1 MRRRGLDSRAR
12 DLVRAADADADAA
25 QDRPS
30 RPGGPAFEAPLMD
43 LVARAVVLP
52 ISRRRTIGLISGA
65 LLAGSAWRPRLA
77 HAACGGTTPKACT
90 QSGGAVVCVPND
102 YVCCNTDK
110 CAQACRGYQTCAGK
124 SCSDTSKICGYP
136 GGPSP
141 DPNLTKFCSIRTN
154 ASNYCTSYEPQPI
167 SLGWCC
173 RAGEICGSRFND
185 CTCAGTTCGQ
195 YLCCGKGEVC
205 ESNFFG
211 SRNACVKKCDDG
223 SNPCKGTCCK
233 GDLVCTS
240 DGCACPSGSVQRGVG
255 VCVPPKEDPGDP
267 PWNPIRNL
275 LNTIRATSAAHQGTS
290 GSAIGRP
297 AQSGSPAIDT
307 ALIALAAVEGQAAA
321 AALAFGEGKR
331 DPAFRRTVRVARV
344 RPPRVVAGTG
354 LDAASATALNKLL
367 AAEARAY
374 ALAAA
379 SAKALWRARAAKAK
393 GQRAFAKRQL
403 RASSKFAGQAA
414 SALKRVLALRRAAAT
429 ALTAGGVAEVIA
441 TEDQV
446 TAFLATVKSG
456 SIPAELRTPLGALGV
471 GSKDLKRLRAG
482 LLHQTVSSGSGPALI
497 EPLKDSAGASDIRL
511 VISQLSKFSKRAR
524 RHPIAR

>member
-1 MRRRGLDSRAR
+1 MRRRGLDGGVR
-12 DLVRAADADADAA
+12 DLVRAADANAA

-30 RPGGPAFEAPLMD
+30 RSGGPPFEAPLMD
-43 LVARAVVLP
+43 LVARALVLP
-52 ISRRRTIGLISGA
+52 MSRRRTIGLISGA

-77 HAACGGTTPKACT
+77 HAACGGSTPKTCA
-90 QSGGAVVCVPND
+90 QGGGAVVCVPND
-102 YVCCNTDK
+102 YVCCSTDK
-110 CAQACRGYQTCAGK
+110 CAQACRGYQACTGK
-124 SCSDTSKICGYP
+124 SCSDTSKMCGYP

-141 DPNLTKFCSIRTN
+141 DANLTKFCSIRAT
-154 ASNYCTSYEPQPI
+154 ASNFCTSYEPQEI
-167 SLGWCC
+167 RLGWCC
-173 RAGEICGSRFND
+173 RVGEICGSQLGD
-185 CTCAGTTCGQ
+185 CTCPGTRCGQ
-195 YLCCGKGEVC
+195 TLCCAKGEVC

-211 SRNACVKKCDDG
+211 SRNACVKRCDDG
-223 SNPCKGTCCK
+223 SQPCKGTCCK

-240 DGCACPSGSVQRGVG
+240 DGCACPSGSVQRGIG
-255 VCVPPKEDPGDP
+255 NCVDPEETPGDP
-267 PWNPIRNL
+267 PWNPIRDF
-275 LNTIRATSAAHQGTS
+275 LNMLGAASAAHGGSGS

-307 ALIALAAVEGQAAA
+307 ALVALAAVEGQAAA
-321 AALAFGEGKR
+321 AALAFGEGKP

-344 RPPRVVAGTG
+344 KPPRVVAGTG
-354 LDAASATALNKLL
+354 LDAASAAALNKLL
-367 AAEARAY
+367 GAEARAY

-414 SALKRVLALRRAAAT
+414 SALKRVPALRSAAAT
-429 ALTAGGVAEVIA
+429 ALTAGGVTEVTA

-446 TAFLATVKSG
+446 TAFLAMVKSG
-456 SIPAELRTPLGALGV
+456 AIPAQLRTALGALGV

-497 EPLKDSAGASDIRL
+497 EPLKDSAGARELRL
-511 VISQLSKFSKRAR
+511 VISQLSQFSKRAR